1 MLVLRQAKDCTS
13 QGITTTKM
21 QGTQKDID
29 GYVQKDCERVATNKH
44 VKDQGTR

>member
-1 MLVLRQAKDCTS
+1 MLRQTKDCTS
-13 QGITTTKM
+13 QGITTTIK

-44 VKDQGTR
+44 VKDHGTR